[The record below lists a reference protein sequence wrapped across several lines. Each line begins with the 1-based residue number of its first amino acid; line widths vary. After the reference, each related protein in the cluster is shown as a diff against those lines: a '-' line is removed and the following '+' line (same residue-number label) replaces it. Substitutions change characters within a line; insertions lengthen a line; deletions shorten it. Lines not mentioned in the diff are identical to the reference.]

1 MSKDELE
8 EPNKL
13 VYNETLAYVVDRFV
27 HAGVERE
34 KIIALVRTMKEMF
47 GIESEDEAEAAFE
60 KYLRTK
66 N

>member
-1 MSKDELE
+1 MSNDELE

-13 VYNETLAYVVDRFV
+13 VNNETLAYVVDRFI

-47 GIESEDEAEAAFE
+47 AIESENEAEAAVE